1 MPYLP
6 LFAVLI
12 LSAPM
17 AQAEESGVAFTV
29 GGERFVLTPACVQRV
44 AHATGDA
51 GLVHLRFD
59 MAETP
64 GCFGAFRR
72 LLSTHQGERPSVTF
86 RGERLLEAVLHIP
99 LGPENIVLVA
109 QHPGA
114 AVAAAEFL
122 RGVPHTEA
130 P

>member
-1 MPYLP
+1 MSYGP

-12 LSAPM
+12 LSASM
-17 AQAEESGVAFTV
+17 AQAEEAGVDFAM
-29 GGERFVLTPACVQRV
+29 GGERFVLTPACIQRV
-44 AHATGDA
+44 EHAAGDA

-72 LLSTHQGERPSVTF
+72 LLSTHQGERLTVTF

-99 LGPENIVLVA
+99 LEPENNVLVSR
-109 QHPGA
+109 HPGA

-122 RGVPHTEA
+122 RGVPHAEA